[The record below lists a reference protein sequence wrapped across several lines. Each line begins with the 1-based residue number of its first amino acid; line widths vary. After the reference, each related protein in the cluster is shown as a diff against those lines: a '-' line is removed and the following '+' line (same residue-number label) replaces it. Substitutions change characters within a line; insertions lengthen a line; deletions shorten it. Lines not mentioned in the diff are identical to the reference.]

1 MMFGQVDAPMGFWD
15 FIREFGAEYGLLG
28 VLLISLIAA
37 AFMSLKVTIPMVL
50 QKFEDMNAAN
60 NAAQKSLADAFREDV
75 KTLVS
80 DHRSDQKE
88 WRDEAAKRDADWQQE
103 AARRD
108 AEAARREEGFHK
120 TIAEA
125 MKEIKNRP

>member
-80 DHRSDQKE
+80 DHRSDL
-88 WRDEAAKRDADWQQE
+88 AKRDADWQQE